1 MPTKE
6 AVQEIIRSAPAV
18 RAYGPHHRH
27 QTANT
32 VAGRVFALLLM
43 VLGACCVLLARQV
56 YRALPFLLGGGMVL
70 AGVNRT
76 ACGLWTREY
85 QWKETK
91 LTANGIVYLMLG
103 LVILFHHANA
113 DAVIGS
119 IWGVLGLMK
128 GSEALNGALYRFS
141 RKEPCAALGIQAAVE
156 LALGFLL
163 LIDPWSAVRHHVPL
177 LGLELTVIGWQS
189 LRESK

>member
-128 GSEALNGALYRFS
+128 GSEALNAALFSLS
-141 RKEPCAALGIQAAVE
+141 RKQPFLAKSAQAVIE
-156 LALGFLL
+156 LLLGFLL
-163 LIDPWSAVRHHVPL
+163 LIDPASAVRHHVFL
-177 LGLELTVIGWQS
+177 LGLELVLVGWQI
-189 LRESK
+189 LRELK